1 MTNTES
7 LLKMIEDQQRQINE
21 LKNLMINKKVRMFLY
36 RKMKL
41 GWKNKEKESE
51 RLKKSKFPIEGK
63 ILDKKASVL
72 SRFLENVK

>member
-1 MTNTES
+1 MP
-7 LLKMIEDQQRQINE
+7 
-21 LKNLMINKKVRMFLY
+21 KNYTSEKVRMFLY

-41 GWKNKEKESE
+41 GWKNREKESE